1 MTPLNL
7 LIVSLDSIPF
17 GYGLE
22 EILTLNYLI
31 VNYILILIFMILV
44 IWFTKN
50 YSLKK
55 LINIKWAVAPTLGLT
70 FSNLDSADSAD
81 DSGNELNNLA
91 PSPFGSPNP
100 TLLYPQG
107 EGNGGNL
114 EGVEENKGWISNIN
128 NFRDLTLH
136 DRFLYVQNKMELKG
150 LTINS
155 FLVHYFVG
163 TLLVN
168 TSGIKSDVDNF
179 LNINLNT
186 ILNEHRNIQLNQQ
199 AIIRFRPFLLN
210 NSNESEF
217 NKVLPF
223 KSDDAFKFELQDE
236 LNNMKEAHKLSE
248 YGSID
253 NTNNND

>member
-1 MTPLNL
+1 
-7 LIVSLDSIPF
+7 LI
-17 GYGLE
+17 Y
-22 EILTLNYLI
+22 
-31 VNYILILIFMILV
+31 
-44 IWFTKN
+44 
-50 YSLKK
+50 KK
-55 LINIKWAVAPTLGLT
+55 LFFKKNWINIKWAVAPTLGLT

-91 PSPFGSPNP
+91 PSSSNP

-107 EGNGGNL
+107 EGTGGNL
-114 EGVEENKGWISNIN
+114 EGVEENKGWISSIN

-253 NTNNND
+253 NNNNND